1 MKISAVILVAISL
14 VISVKAWRQKYG
26 NDFVTYSIGDRY
38 ERGVFLCFFYSR
50 ELYQTRKKYE
60 FFIKCE
66 SCEVMKNIIVLVMV
80 LTPRKRA

>member
-38 ERGVFLCFFYSR
+38 ERGVFFIHANYIK
-50 ELYQTRKKYE
+50 EEKNVI
-60 FFIKCE
+60 FFIK
-66 SCEVMKNIIVLVMV
+66 
-80 LTPRKRA
+80 